1 MVTPR
6 NMPPAIQLTVIIY
19 LNTVITVLMTDMS
32 NDTRGQ
38 EGGHQALYSPLG
50 GGVLLIC
57 AHGAE
62 ILPCWVLC
70 IQVLR
75 LLSFLPLKSDLN
87 SKYHGNGRCFK
98 ECCHDNGISNFNTL
112 IPYTLKYTHV

>member
-19 LNTVITVLMTDMS
+19 LNTVITVLITDMS

-50 GGVLLIC
+50 GGGSFNLCTRSRNTPMLGVMYS
-57 AHGAE
+57 GFETAE
-62 ILPCWVLC
+62 FP
-70 IQVLR
+70 
-75 LLSFLPLKSDLN
+75 SFK
-87 SKYHGNGRCFK
+87 
-98 ECCHDNGISNFNTL
+98 I
-112 IPYTLKYTHV
+112 